1 MSFSW
6 VSSLCLG
13 DAQLYSVWGFS
24 RATAGSRW
32 AKDQDREREKER
44 ERELAHVNISYIA
57 GERFLPLIMA
67 FRKLRVIIDRP
78 RSTFFFFFLVVL
90 DMYSS

>member
-78 RSTFFFFFLVVL
+78 RSTFFFFLVVL